1 MKTDPNASEAARTAS
16 GAVTPTGARIA
27 SGAVV
32 HPRARL
38 AADVV
43 VEHGV
48 VIEDDVEVGPGTRL
62 LVGSV
67 VHAGA
72 RIGAT
77 CRVGPY
83 AVIGGEPMD
92 TRFRGE
98 PSTAVLEDAVI
109 VREFATVHRATGEG
123 EETRVGSG
131 TLVMSYAHVSHN
143 TRVGAGCVLTTAVQL
158 GGHSRIGDRAVL
170 GSAALVHQFCRVGAY
185 AMLGGAS
192 AANTDVLPFAM
203 ARGNPARHYRLNAV
217 GLKRNG
223 FDPERY
229 RALERALRLLRLRE
243 LDALE
248 EMARQNEDARTLLT
262 FLQTSKRG
270 VARFV
275 TRGRDAD

>member
-1 MKTDPNASEAARTAS
+1 MKTDTTASEAARSAPDPGAPS
-16 GAVTPTGARIA
+16 GVRVATGAL
-27 SGAVV
+27 V

-38 AADVV
+38 AAGVV

-48 VIEDDVEVGPGTRL
+48 VVEDDVEVGAGTHL

-67 VHAGA
+67 LHAGA
-72 RIGAT
+72 RVGAN

-83 AVIGGEPMD
+83 AIVGGAPMD

-98 PSTAVLEDAVI
+98 PSTAVLEDGVV

-131 TLVMSYAHVSHN
+131 SLVMSYAHVSHN
-143 TRVGAGCVLTTAVQL
+143 TRVGTGCVLTTAVQL
-158 GGHSRIGDRAVL
+158 GGHSQIGDRAVL
-170 GSAALVHQFCRVGAY
+170 GSAALLHQFGRVGPY
-185 AMLGGAS
+185 AMLGAAS

-223 FDPERY
+223 FDQERY
-229 RALERALRLLRLRE
+229 RALEQALRMLRHRD

-248 EMARQNEDARTLLT
+248 ELARWNEDARTLLT
-262 FLQTSKRG
+262 FVQTSKRG

-275 TRGRDAD
+275 TLGRDGD